1 MRYKL
6 EQYRGKEKHRFT
18 AQMVK
23 YGSYRNKSTGENH
36 NTILFKDV
44 KNEKGEILTD
54 HAWVKE
60 DSYTKN
66 IKLEKGKIYS
76 FEAGV
81 GVYNRGKTSKDYQ
94 LRKVRQITVA

>member
-18 AQMVK
+18 AEMVK
-23 YGSYRNKSTGENH
+23 YGSFINKSTGKSH
-36 NTILFKDV
+36 NTILFVNV
-44 KNEKGEILTD
+44 KNEDGEILTD

-60 DSYTKN
+60 DSYIKN
-66 IKLEKGKIYS
+66 VKLEKGKIYS

-81 GVYNRGKTSKDYQ
+81 GMYNRGRTAKDYQ
-94 LRKVRQITVA
+94 LKKVRQIKVA